1 MNMPSQIKL
10 TILVTLG
17 LELDGSVRGLDA
29 AKEKDDVEYFSKK
42 IVELRT
48 AIKFVNSSH

>member
-1 MNMPSQIKL
+1 MQMPAQIKQ

-17 LELDGSVRGLDA
+17 MELDESVRGLEA

-42 IVELRT
+42 IVDLRT
-48 AIKFVNSSH
+48 AIKFLNSSN